1 MSLPLRI
8 FALILVILY
17 LISILVLVK
26 KNRLLLRY
34 SLLWFFAGLVM
45 LVIVIW
51 PGLLFWAAGLLNI
64 EVPANGLFGICIL
77 LGIILMISFTVVI
90 SDFSGKIKTL
100 VQNQALLEE
109 RIRELEGKKTAPDEA
124 GADSK
129 KA

>member
-90 SDFSGKIKTL
+90 SDFSAKIKTL

>member
-26 KNRLLLRY
+26 KNKLLLRY
-34 SLLWFFAGLVM
+34 SLLWFFAGAVM

-90 SDFSGKIKTL
+90 SDFSAKIKTL

-109 RIRELEGKKTAPDEA
+109 RIRELEGRKTAPDEA

>member
-1 MSLPLRI
+1 MSLALRI

-17 LISILVLVK
+17 FTVIFVLVK

-34 SLLWFFAGLVM
+34 SLLWFFAGAVM

-51 PGLLFWAAGLLNI
+51 PGLLFWGAGLLNI
-64 EVPANGLFGICIL
+64 EVPANGLFGICII

-90 SDFSGKIKTL
+90 SDFSAKIKTL

-109 RIRELEGKKTAPDEA
+109 RIRELEGEKKAPAEA
-124 GADSK
+124 GADKTDS
-129 KA
+129 

>member
-26 KNRLLLRY
+26 KNKLLLRY
-34 SLLWFFAGLVM
+34 SLLWFFAGAVM

-90 SDFSGKIKTL
+90 SDFSAKIKTL

-109 RIRELEGKKTAPDEA
+109 RIRELESEKTAPENT
-124 GADSK
+124 GAASEN
-129 KA
+129 A

>member
-109 RIRELEGKKTAPDEA
+109 RIRELEGRKTAPAEA

>member
-90 SDFSGKIKTL
+90 SDFSGNIKTL

>member
-26 KNRLLLRY
+26 KNKLLLRY
-34 SLLWFFAGLVM
+34 SLLWFFAGAVM

-90 SDFSGKIKTL
+90 SDFSAKIKTL

-109 RIRELEGKKTAPDEA
+109 RIRELEGRKTAPENT
-124 GADSK
+124 GAASE

>member
-26 KNRLLLRY
+26 KNKLLLRY
-34 SLLWFFAGLVM
+34 SLLWFFFFFVM

-90 SDFSGKIKTL
+90 SDFSAKIKTL

-109 RIRELEGKKTAPDEA
+109 RIRELEGRKTAPDEA